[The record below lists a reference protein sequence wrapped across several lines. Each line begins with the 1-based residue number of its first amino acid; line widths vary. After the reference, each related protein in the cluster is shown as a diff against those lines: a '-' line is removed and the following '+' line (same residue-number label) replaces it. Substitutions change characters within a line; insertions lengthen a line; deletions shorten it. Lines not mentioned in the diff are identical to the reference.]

1 MTHGEVLALVG
12 GGALMVGGG
21 VALWMLSR
29 STAGAPPAPTAST
42 PTSASA
48 APSTAT
54 SGPTVGQVIN
64 LWQYQ
69 GNGCWKALAG
79 ATLSGLSVT
88 VGIPYASLAAM
99 NGIANPNVIQIGQTV
114 CTTGSAPPAA
124 SGGTSACRLRYT
136 VPAYTG
142 TNALQATL
150 GGIAIQFGTT
160 VDALIQ
166 ANRSTYP
173 TISPNYVQAGWTLCI
188 P

>member
-29 STAGAPPAPTAST
+29 SQAGAPPAPA
-42 PTSASA
+42 TSAPSSA
-48 APSTAT
+48 SSTVPPV
-54 SGPTVGQVIN
+54 SGGPTVGQVIN

-79 ATLSGLSVT
+79 ATLSGLGAVVGMSYET
-88 VGIPYASLAAM
+88 LAAINGIP
-99 NGIANPNVIQIGQTV
+99 NPNDIQIGQTV
-114 CTTGSAPPAA
+114 CTTGGATTPVN
-124 SGGTSACRLRYT
+124 SGVIACRTQYT
-136 VPAYTG
+136 VPSYNG
-142 TNALQATL
+142 KNALQATL

-160 VDALIQ
+160 VDALIA
-166 ANRSTYP
+166 ANRAQYP